1 MKRFAVVALV
11 LLASCATPA
20 ERIAGKLESVG
31 VPPPQARCM
40 GGKLASRLSYGQLD
54 ELNRV
59 VKDSG
64 GDHLT
69 LTKLAR
75 RLGNADPVIAARLVE
90 TGLTCALG

>member
-1 MKRFAVVALV
+1 MKRVAVLAVVAL
-11 LLASCATPA
+11 AGCATPA
-20 ERIAGKLESVG
+20 ERITGKLEAAGIPS
-31 VPPPQARCM
+31 PQARCM
-40 GGKLASRLSYGQLD
+40 GNRLASRLSLGQLD

-69 LTKLAR
+69 LNKLVN

>member
-1 MKRFAVVALV
+1 MKRLALVALM
-11 LLASCATPA
+11 LLAGCATPA

-31 VPPPQARCM
+31 IPSPQARCM
-40 GGKLASRLSYGQLD
+40 GNRLASRLSLGQLD

-69 LTKLAR
+69 LNKLVS
-75 RLGNADPVIAARLVE
+75 RLGNADPAIAARLVE